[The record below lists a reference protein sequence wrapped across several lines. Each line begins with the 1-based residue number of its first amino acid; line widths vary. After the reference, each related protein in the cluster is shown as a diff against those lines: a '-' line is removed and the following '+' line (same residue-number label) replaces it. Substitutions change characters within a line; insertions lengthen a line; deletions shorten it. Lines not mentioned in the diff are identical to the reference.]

1 MKQNTTLFLFYIL
14 FLQINSLTIHYIGG
28 SSLKDCRIKFH
39 TFPWQEIDNCDKTEF
54 DTGWSGGEASV
65 NNIHIDYN
73 LGDMIYI
80 IIKAFNNVPYQQEY
94 EDYCSIY
101 MHLRVNEYYFNNN
114 RDVIYYCSNCG
125 CTESLGDKTFC
136 HKWGDKRLYCDP
148 VRGKEY
154 YFFIRISGYHE
165 LDLMDTYTTMDNYY
179 KITGNDYYLSET
191 QDTQEIKFSSDS
203 ILVSSYDPRHKVI
216 LDELSIKYSF
226 EGLGEFTTINGEIL
240 SSSGELGSDIIFI
253 KPINISGNETFHT
266 KFFAQTVSKFGNHK
280 GSSTS
285 NTAEFNLY
293 YCAPGFKMS
302 ENGTCY
308 KCFESCFNCS
318 EPGDNITHH
327 CDKCNHFNLYYFYLN
342 DTKNC
347 NPSCKS
353 ANKVRSGKSKYNCID
368 KDECEYYI
376 SSDEESC
383 VESCLT
389 ENEYYDNRTG
399 NLSQICLNH
408 CDEYI
413 SNNHTTC
420 LDSCQRMDQLMDNI
434 NLNNKICLTEDLCI
448 QYEKFID
455 SNKTSCNQNCFS
467 ISELQDYRNNEYNP
481 YCLSYN
487 ECDRYISYNEEKCV
501 NDCPNELEYFDDR
514 GGNRSKHCLKKEEC
528 DSYISSND
536 TICLDEC
543 KIINELTDQLIDNI
557 DSNKKCMTEDLCIQY
572 KKFIDSNKTSCI
584 HNCDSVSEFQDL
596 RNNEYN
602 PYCLAYNEC
611 NRYITY
617 NEEKCVNDCPNENE
631 YYDDRSGNRSKK
643 CLKKEECDSYISSN
657 DTICLDE
664 CKRIGELAN
673 QLIDS
678 INLNNKICL
687 TEDLCIKY
695 EKFID
700 SNKTS
705 CNQNC
710 FSISE
715 LQDYRNNEYNPYCLS
730 YNECDRYISYNEE
743 KCVNDCPNELEYF
756 DDRSGNRSKHCLKKE
771 ECDSWI
777 SSNDTICLDD
787 CKTINE
793 LSDLNS
799 SHLCVQFCHSD
810 LFFTPE
816 LMICDTQCKDPYIFF
831 IKYENKTKK
840 CVKNCEEFPYIVLDE
855 ENSECLIF
863 NKFEIISIQ
872 MNPSI
877 NSNKEKFPT
886 YFVYKP
892 IKNITIKVTFNQNIR
907 KRVKLLGGSYQK
919 NLENNNSIIIKIE
932 ELKEKHIFNFSDSLN
947 DTYYFGFEIDL
958 ISSID
963 ILLIILII
971 ISCVLL
977 ILLII
982 SLIFYH
988 KKKKKFSS
996 NIENSYIEL
1005 KNNSINNN

>member
-1 MKQNTTLFLFYIL
+1 MKQNTKLFLFYIL

-514 GGNRSKHCLKKEEC
+514 
-528 DSYISSND
+528 
-536 TICLDEC
+536 
-543 KIINELTDQLIDNI
+543 
-557 DSNKKCMTEDLCIQY
+557 
-572 KKFIDSNKTSCI
+572 
-584 HNCDSVSEFQDL
+584 
-596 RNNEYN
+596 
-602 PYCLAYNEC
+602 
-611 NRYITY
+611 
-617 NEEKCVNDCPNENE
+617 
-631 YYDDRSGNRSKK
+631 
-643 CLKKEECDSYISSN
+643 
-657 DTICLDE
+657 
-664 CKRIGELAN
+664 
-673 QLIDS
+673 
-678 INLNNKICL
+678 
-687 TEDLCIKY
+687 
-695 EKFID
+695 
-700 SNKTS
+700 
-705 CNQNC
+705 
-710 FSISE
+710 
-715 LQDYRNNEYNPYCLS
+715 
-730 YNECDRYISYNEE
+730 
-743 KCVNDCPNELEYF
+743 
-756 DDRSGNRSKHCLKKE
+756 SGNRSKHCLKKE

-932 ELKEKHIFNFSDSLN
+932 ELKEKLIFNFSDSLN

-1005 KNNSINNN
+1005 NNNSINNN

>member
-1 MKQNTTLFLFYIL
+1 MKQNTKLFLFYIL

-342 DTKNC
+342 ETKNC
-347 NPSCKS
+347 NPSCKR

-434 NLNNKICLTEDLCI
+434 NLNNKICLTVDLCI

-514 GGNRSKHCLKKEEC
+514 G
-528 DSYISSND
+528 
-536 TICLDEC
+536 
-543 KIINELTDQLIDNI
+543 
-557 DSNKKCMTEDLCIQY
+557 
-572 KKFIDSNKTSCI
+572 
-584 HNCDSVSEFQDL
+584 
-596 RNNEYN
+596 
-602 PYCLAYNEC
+602 
-611 NRYITY
+611 
-617 NEEKCVNDCPNENE
+617 
-631 YYDDRSGNRSKK
+631 
-643 CLKKEECDSYISSN
+643 
-657 DTICLDE
+657 
-664 CKRIGELAN
+664 
-673 QLIDS
+673 
-678 INLNNKICL
+678 
-687 TEDLCIKY
+687 
-695 EKFID
+695 
-700 SNKTS
+700 
-705 CNQNC
+705 
-710 FSISE
+710 
-715 LQDYRNNEYNPYCLS
+715 
-730 YNECDRYISYNEE
+730 
-743 KCVNDCPNELEYF
+743 
-756 DDRSGNRSKHCLKKE
+756 GNRSKHCLKKE

-982 SLIFYH
+982 NFIFYH

>member
-1 MKQNTTLFLFYIL
+1 MKQNTKLFLFYIL

-347 NPSCKS
+347 NPSCKR

-434 NLNNKICLTEDLCI
+434 NLNNKICLTVDLCI

-514 GGNRSKHCLKKEEC
+514 G
-528 DSYISSND
+528 
-536 TICLDEC
+536 
-543 KIINELTDQLIDNI
+543 
-557 DSNKKCMTEDLCIQY
+557 
-572 KKFIDSNKTSCI
+572 
-584 HNCDSVSEFQDL
+584 
-596 RNNEYN
+596 
-602 PYCLAYNEC
+602 
-611 NRYITY
+611 
-617 NEEKCVNDCPNENE
+617 
-631 YYDDRSGNRSKK
+631 
-643 CLKKEECDSYISSN
+643 
-657 DTICLDE
+657 
-664 CKRIGELAN
+664 
-673 QLIDS
+673 
-678 INLNNKICL
+678 
-687 TEDLCIKY
+687 
-695 EKFID
+695 
-700 SNKTS
+700 
-705 CNQNC
+705 
-710 FSISE
+710 
-715 LQDYRNNEYNPYCLS
+715 
-730 YNECDRYISYNEE
+730 
-743 KCVNDCPNELEYF
+743 
-756 DDRSGNRSKHCLKKE
+756 GNRSKHCLKKE